1 MRKSCKGF
9 GVRGGGLAEGRG
21 GCSARST
28 AAQSSRTPAQPI
40 TLRNYPTWPASTS
53 INKRLRRKQPSSCRF
68 ECEKQ
73 SGVGRDRVGRV
84 RRGLGGCVRR
94 RRTVLHAA
102 VPLQPSP
109 KHLSDLWNQF
119 FRQPISL
126 QQPNLHKSGAGP
138 SKAAAGNARGGGYAR
153 TGVGVGRGSPVQ
165 QAVAECDQPSRLARQ
180 RSDVLERLRCPCA
193 NAGQINVEAEI

>member
-1 MRKSCKGF
+1 MLRSKY
-9 GVRGGGLAEGRG
+9 GGSKLSDACPTHNTEELSNLASFRRQ
-21 GCSARST
+21 STNAR
-28 AAQSSRTPAQPI
+28 
-40 TLRNYPTWPASTS
+40 
-53 INKRLRRKQPSSCRF
+53 RRKQPSSCRF

-126 QQPNLHKSGAGP
+126 QQPNLHKAEQVHQKQQRETLGEAGC
-138 SKAAAGNARGGGYAR
+138 AR

-165 QAVAECDQPSRLARQ
+165 QAVAECDQPSRLAWQ